1 VQPARIL
8 VIEDNAFDI
17 VLLRH
22 ALDQQQEDYELEI
35 LSDGE
40 AALRFVHEHRTHLQV
55 LEPCVILLDLYLP
68 AYDGMAVLRAIR
80 EAPALEHIHVV
91 VWTALANSDQE
102 IEITS
107 MGALCRKKSTFLK
120 DLFELAAE
128 IIAICKSSSTTAA

>member
-1 VQPARIL
+1 
-8 VIEDNAFDI
+8 
-17 VLLRH
+17 
-22 ALDQQQEDYELEI
+22 
-35 LSDGE
+35 
-40 AALRFVHEHRTHLQV
+40 
-55 LEPCVILLDLYLP
+55 
-68 AYDGMAVLRAIR
+68 MAVLRAIR

-120 DLFELAAE
+120 DVFELAAE